1 MSAPASETAPDS
13 GLMRVPSE
21 RIARLMDLVAEL
33 SLSVAET
40 VRSPDLAGLELQHF
54 ETAVHRLTM
63 IVREVQDAA
72 TEMRLVTVDEVFKRL
87 RRMVRELERQTGK
100 KIEIIIDGA
109 DTQIDKL
116 VADRLYDP
124 LLHVLRNAADHGLE
138 PTSDRIAVG
147 KSEVG
152 RIYLSAAQIGSEVRI
167 VLADDGRGLNRDRI
181 LAKARER
188 GFFGPDEEPEP
199 SALWKVIF
207 EPGFSTA
214 ENVSNLSGRGV
225 GMDVLNTTMA
235 ALRGRIVVD
244 STQGQGTRVA
254 LHIPVSLAF
263 LDCIILRLG
272 TQLFAVPIDVVSEI
286 AQPNPGELTR
296 ISADGGRELF
306 HLRGESIP
314 VCRLDQFFI
323 GMEYSVRPA
332 AQSGP
337 HGISAS
343 TTSMVVV
350 FQTASG
356 RLAVPVDEV
365 LDRQQVV
372 MKPLV
377 GRLSHI
383 RASFGCALL
392 GSGEVALVLDC
403 ERLEI
408 GGIAA

>member
-1 MSAPASETAPDS
+1 MSVANADSAPDG

-21 RIARLMDLVAEL
+21 RIGRLMDLVAEL

-40 VRSPDLAGLELQHF
+40 VRSPDLVGLELSHF
-54 ETAVHRLTM
+54 ETAVHRLMM

-72 TEMRLVTVDEVFKRL
+72 TDMRLVPVDEVFKRL

-100 KIEIIIDGA
+100 KIDMVVSGA
-109 DTQIDKL
+109 ETQIDKL

-138 PTSDRIAVG
+138 PPEERITVG
-147 KSEVG
+147 KTEAG
-152 RIYLSAAQIGSEVRI
+152 RISLSASQVGSEVRI
-167 VLADDGRGLNRDRI
+167 IVEDDGRGLNRAKI

-188 GFFGPDEEPEP
+188 GLFGPEEEPEP
-199 SALWKVIF
+199 HALWKIIF

-272 TQLFAVPIDVVSEI
+272 PRLFAVPIEVVSEI
-286 AQPNPGELTR
+286 ARPGPDDLPR
-296 ISADGGRELF
+296 LSADGGRELF
-306 HLRGESIP
+306 RLRGKSIP
-314 VCRLDQFFI
+314 VCRLEQFFI
-323 GMEYSVRPA
+323 GIDDPPRPA
-332 AQSGP
+332 TAAPQV
-337 HGISAS
+337 I
-343 TTSMVVV
+343 VV
-350 FQTASG
+350 FQTADG
-356 RLAVPVDEV
+356 NLAVPVDEI
-365 LDRQQVV
+365 LERQQVV
-372 MKPLV
+372 MKPLA
-377 GRLSHI
+377 GRLSRV
-383 RASFGCALL
+383 RASYGCALL
-392 GSGEVALVLDC
+392 GTGEVALVLDC
-403 ERLEI
+403 ERLGA
-408 GGIAA
+408 GGVA